1 MRARLRASAKSL
13 LVIAKPKSPRQR
25 CRAKRRGEGTFE
37 VAIPIAVSLGVPCAV
52 SAVRVLLPKGRARIC
67 GGKMKVCPDCE
78 GTGVIE
84 QGDEEDDAAIRPS
97 SIGKLSRRG
106 GLRTFCPTLN
116 VRSG

>member
-52 SAVRVLLPKGRARIC
+52 SAVRVLLPKGRARIR
-67 GGKMKVCPDCE
+67 GGKMPPTE
-78 GTGVIE
+78 
-84 QGDEEDDAAIRPS
+84 AAYSFGFS
-97 SIGKLSRRG
+97 S
-106 GLRTFCPTLN
+106 
-116 VRSG
+116 